1 MTSFKITITG
11 ADNGLY
17 TKRLWAPAIH
27 PTPAVKAVP
36 AKGDQSDMATYEPAV
51 EAKEAV
57 RFKPAEYKYT
67 PFVGNFE
74 FESVNG
80 FAEDYAQGKA
90 LFQHWLTHEDGLA
103 ELGKTFNIVVE
114 KEAKSFSVSYD
125 KRFDADIDAVLA
137 ADNNL
142 ETVFDVEL
150 WIENNGDSELDYPD
164 DTGEI
169 NNVDVTEDSGEFIE
183 IEWNG

>member
-1 MTSFKITITG
+1 MTNFRITLTG

-17 TKRLWAPAIH
+17 TRRLWAPTVLAE
-27 PTPAVKAVP
+27 PAVEAAP
-36 AKGDQSDMATYEPAV
+36 AKGDQSAV

-57 RFKPAEYKYT
+57 RFKPPEYKYF

-74 FESVNG
+74 FESANG
-80 FAEDYAQGKA
+80 FAEEHTEGKA
-90 LFQHWLTHEDGLA
+90 LFRHWLTHENGIS
-103 ELGKTFNIVVE
+103 ELGEAFNIVVE

-125 KRFDADIDAVLA
+125 KRFNADIDAILA

-142 ETVFDVEL
+142 ETIFDVEV
-150 WIENNGDSELDYPD
+150 WIENNGDEELDYPD

-169 NNVDVTEDSGEFIE
+169 NNVDVTEDSDEFVE

>member
-1 MTSFKITITG
+1 MTSFKITLTG
-11 ADNGLY
+11 VDNRLY
-17 TKRLWAPAIH
+17 TRRLSAPAVAPKGAVASKP
-27 PTPAVKAVP
+27 PTWV
-36 AKGDQSDMATYEPAV
+36 GDKLIEAV
-51 EAKEAV
+51 EAQEAV

-67 PFVGNFE
+67 PFIGNFE